1 LNFYSVLPLIFEPQ
15 NGNGDRSAYMDE
27 KRKRFEA
34 TMIPHLDAAYSLAR
48 WLTRNDTEA
57 DDVVQDAFLRAYR
70 AFDGFRGG
78 DARPWLFA
86 IVRNCHR
93 TRWARSR
100 QGSEVPLAEEH
111 MSEGEDDIVTAGILV
126 AEGDDPEAA
135 LIRSDT
141 ASSLKVLLTG
151 LPVEYREVLVLREF
165 EDLSYRDIAAVIGA
179 PIGTVMS
186 RLARGRALMR
196 ERWLALSEEKAA
208 HGVR

>member
-1 LNFYSVLPLIFEPQ
+1 MY
-15 NGNGDRSAYMDE
+15 GDDERLARMDE

-48 WLTRNDTEA
+48 WLTRNDADA

-70 AFDGFRGG
+70 AFEGFRGG

-100 QGSEVPLAEEH
+100 QNAEVPLADEH
-111 MSEGEDDIVTAGILV
+111 TGEGDSEMPVAAPLV
-126 AEGDDPEAA
+126 AGDETPEAA

-141 ASSLKVLLTG
+141 ASSLAAVLAG
-151 LPVEYREVLVLREF
+151 LPVDYREVLVLREY
-165 EDLSYRDIAAVIGA
+165 EDLSYRDIAAVVGT

-196 ERWLALSEEKAA
+196 ERWLALTQEKASN
-208 HGVR
+208 GVR

>member
-1 LNFYSVLPLIFEPQ
+1 ME
-15 NGNGDRSAYMDE
+15 E

-34 TMIPHLDAAYSLAR
+34 TMIPHMDAAYSLAR
-48 WLTRNDTEA
+48 WLTRNDSEA

-100 QGSEVPLAEEH
+100 HGAEVPLAEEH
-111 MSEGEDDIVTAGILV
+111 MGEGEDDIATASLLV
-126 AEGDDPEAA
+126 AEGDDPEMA
-135 LIRSDT
+135 LLRSDT
-141 ASSLKVLLTG
+141 AAALTTLLGG

-196 ERWLALSEEKAA
+196 DRWLALHEEKAS

>member
-1 LNFYSVLPLIFEPQ
+1 
-15 NGNGDRSAYMDE
+15 MDE

-48 WLTRNDTEA
+48 WLTRNDADA

-70 AFDGFRGG
+70 AFEGFRGG

-100 QGSEVPLAEEH
+100 QNAEVPLAEEH
-111 MSEGEDDIVTAGILV
+111 TGEGDGEMPVAAALV
-126 AEGDDPEAA
+126 ATDETPEAA

-141 ASSLKVLLTG
+141 ASSLAAVLAG
-151 LPVEYREVLVLREF
+151 LPVDYREVLVLREF
-165 EDLSYRDIAAVIGA
+165 EDLSYRDIAAVVGT

-196 ERWLALSEEKAA
+196 ERWLALTQEKAG

>member
-1 LNFYSVLPLIFEPQ
+1 MVDEERLA
-15 NGNGDRSAYMDE
+15 RMDE

-48 WLTRNDTEA
+48 WLTRNDADA

-70 AFDGFRGG
+70 AFEGFRGG

-93 TRWARSR
+93 TRWARNR
-100 QGSEVPLAEEH
+100 QNAEVPLAEEH
-111 MSEGEDDIVTAGILV
+111 AGQGDGEAGMAAALV
-126 AEGDDPEAA
+126 ASDETPEAA

-141 ASSLKVLLTG
+141 ASSLAAVLAE
-151 LPVEYREVLVLREF
+151 LPVDYREVLILREF
-165 EDLSYRDIAAVIGA
+165 EDLSYRDIAAVVGR

-196 ERWLALSEEKAA
+196 ERWLALTAEKAD
-208 HGVR
+208 HGMR

>member
-1 LNFYSVLPLIFEPQ
+1 MVDEERLA
-15 NGNGDRSAYMDE
+15 RMDE
-27 KRKRFEA
+27 KRKRFET

-48 WLTRNDTEA
+48 WLTRNDADA

-70 AFDGFRGG
+70 AFEGFRGG

-93 TRWARSR
+93 TRWARNR
-100 QGSEVPLAEEH
+100 QNAEVPLAEEH
-111 MSEGEDDIVTAGILV
+111 AGQGDGEAGMAAALV
-126 AEGDDPEAA
+126 ASDETPEAA

-141 ASSLKVLLTG
+141 ASSLAAVLAE
-151 LPVEYREVLVLREF
+151 LPVDYREVLILREF
-165 EDLSYRDIAAVIGA
+165 EDLSYRDIAAVVGR

-196 ERWLALSEEKAA
+196 ERWLALTAEKAD
-208 HGVR
+208 HGMR

>member
-1 LNFYSVLPLIFEPQ
+1 
-15 NGNGDRSAYMDE
+15 MDE
-27 KRKRFEA
+27 KRTRFEA
-34 TMIPHLDAAYSLAR
+34 MMIPHLDAAYSLAR

-70 AFDGFRGG
+70 AFEGFRGG

-93 TRWARSR
+93 TRWARNR

-111 MSEGEDDIVTAGILV
+111 LSESDEDVVTAGVLV
-126 AEGDDPEAA
+126 AEGDDPEMA
-135 LIRSDT
+135 LIRADT
-141 ASSLKVLLTG
+141 ATALTGLLGG

-165 EDLSYRDIAAVIGA
+165 EDLSYRDIATVIGA

-196 ERWLALSEEKAA
+196 ARWLALTEEKAS